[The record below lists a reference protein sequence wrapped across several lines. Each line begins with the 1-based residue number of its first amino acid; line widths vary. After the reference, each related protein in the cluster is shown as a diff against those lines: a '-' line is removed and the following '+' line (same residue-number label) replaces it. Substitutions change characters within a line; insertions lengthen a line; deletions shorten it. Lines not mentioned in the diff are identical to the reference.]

1 MEIKQVSNLLLAQRI
16 AAETLTNICSSED
29 EAYDDDLEDGSM
41 SDAES
46 VHDYDTSTTQN
57 ISCSDQDKLSAQTIE
72 ALQTLGIVQ
81 KLWQRAQLLPENVIQ
96 ILRESDRNLNKR
108 YNRLRTSILLCL
120 QNFCNVL
127 TTEDLGGAGAIYT
140 VWLELGQQVFL
151 DTKPDS
157 TVIEASTALMRSA
170 LEHLRKHPELFNQ
183 MTANDLNLMLKGIST
198 CRESETR
205 ANWLKMLGVLGCVL
219 QEIHV
224 KEIVR
229 FMIEACLKEED
240 CWTLSEAID
249 AFMDVF
255 ADNDW
260 PQIIAA
266 LHLTQKS
273 REIQR
278 IFKTKASHAN
288 FLVKISKSIMNEFFL

>member
-1 MEIKQVSNLLLAQRI
+1 MPNAIEMEIKHVSNLLLAQRI
-16 AAETLTNICSSED
+16 ASETLTNICSTED

-46 VHDYDTSTTQN
+46 VHDYDTSTAQN
-57 ISCSDQDKLSAQTIE
+57 MSCSDQDKLPAQTIE

-96 ILRESDRNLNKR
+96 ILRESDRNLSKR
-108 YNRLRTSILLCL
+108 YTRLRTSILICL

-151 DTKPDS
+151 DTKPDPA
-157 TVIEASTALMRSA
+157 VIEASTALMRSA

-198 CRESETR
+198 CTDSETR

-219 QEIHV
+219 QEILV
-224 KEIVR
+224 KEIVT

-260 PQIIAA
+260 PQIIAG
-266 LHLTQKS
+266 LHLTQKT
-273 REIQR
+273 REIER
-278 IFKTKASHAN
+278 IFKTKVRQSY
-288 FLVKISKSIMNEFFL
+288 FLFKIK